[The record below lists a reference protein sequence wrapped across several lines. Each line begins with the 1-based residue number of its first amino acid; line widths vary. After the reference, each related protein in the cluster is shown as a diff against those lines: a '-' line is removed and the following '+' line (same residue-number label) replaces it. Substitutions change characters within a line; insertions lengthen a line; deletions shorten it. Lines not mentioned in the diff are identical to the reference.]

1 MEREFISLVGGT
13 AVAWPIAAHAQKLVV
28 MVIGFLGGGRA
39 RFRFVLI
46 RPILTLMDLECA

>member
-13 AVAWPIAAHAQKLVV
+13 AVAWPIAAHAQKV

>member
-1 MEREFISLVGGT
+1 MMRPNSVDELVG
-13 AVAWPIAAHAQKLVV
+13 AM

-39 RFRFVLI
+39 TFRFVLI